1 MNEIFKTLKD
11 KFPFL
16 SLIKKGDM
24 EFVGI
29 VQNQD
34 NNVISFY
41 DYGRLMQPQDKMRYL
56 KCGEIWWYESNRKLP
71 INIFLKGDFRYFR
84 TTLVTLNSKDVEIVE
99 GPTVRLSNI
108 SKKRVKRRTIQLV
121 RKPTLLPFFSQFFYC
136 NISSTDCLVD
146 NQKVLNDGWR
156 VVSYVF

>member
-1 MNEIFKTLKD
+1 MNEIFKTLRD

-16 SLIKKGDM
+16 SLIQKGDM

-71 INIFLKGDFRYFR
+71 INIFLKGDFKYFR
-84 TTLVTLNSKDVEIVE
+84 TTLVTLNSKDVVIVE
-99 GPTVRLSNI
+99 GPTVRLSDI
-108 SKKRVKRRTIQLV
+108 SKKRVKRKTIQLV
-121 RKPTLLPFFSQFFYC
+121 RKPT
-136 NISSTDCLVD
+136 
-146 NQKVLNDGWR
+146 
-156 VVSYVF
+156 

>member
-1 MNEIFKTLKD
+1 MSEIFKTLRD

-16 SLIKKGDM
+16 SLIRKGDL

-41 DYGRLMQPQDKMRYL
+41 DYGRLMNPQDKMRYL

-84 TTLVTLNSKDVEIVE
+84 STLVTLNSKDIQIVE
-99 GPTVRLSNI
+99 GPTVKLSEI

-121 RKPTLLPFFSQFFYC
+121 RKP
-136 NISSTDCLVD
+136 I
-146 NQKVLNDGWR
+146 
-156 VVSYVF
+156 

>member
-1 MNEIFKTLKD
+1 MNEIFNTLRD

-16 SLIKKGDM
+16 SLIRKGDM

-29 VQNQD
+29 IQNED

-41 DYGRLMQPQDKMRYL
+41 DYGRIMLPADKMKYL

-84 TTLVTLNSKDVEIVE
+84 TTLVSLNRKDVEIVH
-99 GPTVRLSNI
+99 GPTVKLSDI

-121 RKPTLLPFFSQFFYC
+121 RRP
-136 NISSTDCLVD
+136 I
-146 NQKVLNDGWR
+146 
-156 VVSYVF
+156 

>member
-1 MNEIFKTLKD
+1 MNEIFKTLRD

-16 SLIKKGDM
+16 SLIQKGDM

-84 TTLVTLNSKDVEIVE
+84 TTLVTLNSKDVEIAE

-108 SKKRVKRRTIQLV
+108 SKRRVKRRTIQLV
-121 RKPTLLPFFSQFFYC
+121 RKPT
-136 NISSTDCLVD
+136 
-146 NQKVLNDGWR
+146 
-156 VVSYVF
+156 

>member
-1 MNEIFKTLKD
+1 MMNEIFKTLRD

-16 SLIKKGDM
+16 SLIRKGDM
-24 EFVGI
+24 EFIGI

-121 RKPTLLPFFSQFFYC
+121 RKPT
-136 NISSTDCLVD
+136 
-146 NQKVLNDGWR
+146 
-156 VVSYVF
+156 

>member
-1 MNEIFKTLKD
+1 MMNEIFKTLRD

-121 RKPTLLPFFSQFFYC
+121 RKP
-136 NISSTDCLVD
+136 I
-146 NQKVLNDGWR
+146 
-156 VVSYVF
+156 

>member
-1 MNEIFKTLKD
+1 MNEIFKTLRD

-16 SLIKKGDM
+16 SLIQKGDM

-41 DYGRLMQPQDKMRYL
+41 DYGRLMSPQDKMRYL

-71 INIFLKGDFRYFR
+71 INIFLKGDFKYFR
-84 TTLVTLNSKDVEIVE
+84 TTLVTLNSKDVVIVE
-99 GPTVRLSNI
+99 GPTVKLSDI
-108 SKKRVKRRTIQLV
+108 SKKRVKRKTIQLV
-121 RKPTLLPFFSQFFYC
+121 RRP
-136 NISSTDCLVD
+136 I
-146 NQKVLNDGWR
+146 
-156 VVSYVF
+156 

>member
-1 MNEIFKTLKD
+1 MNEIFNTLKD

-16 SLIKKGDM
+16 SLIRKGDL

-41 DYGRLMQPQDKMRYL
+41 DYGRIMSPQDKMRYL
-56 KCGEIWWYESNRKLP
+56 KSGEIWWHESNRKIP
-71 INIFLKGDFRYFR
+71 INIFLKGEFKYFR
-84 TTLVTLNSKDVEIVE
+84 STLVTLNAKDVEIVH
-99 GPTVRLSNI
+99 GPTVRLSEI

-121 RKPTLLPFFSQFFYC
+121 RKP
-136 NISSTDCLVD
+136 I
-146 NQKVLNDGWR
+146 
-156 VVSYVF
+156 

>member
-1 MNEIFKTLKD
+1 MNEIFKTLRD

-16 SLIKKGDM
+16 SLIRKGDL

-84 TTLVTLNSKDVEIVE
+84 STLVTLNSKDIEIVA
-99 GPTVRLSNI
+99 GPTVKLSEI

-121 RKPTLLPFFSQFFYC
+121 RKP
-136 NISSTDCLVD
+136 V
-146 NQKVLNDGWR
+146 
-156 VVSYVF
+156 

>member
-1 MNEIFKTLKD
+1 MNEIFKTLRD

-16 SLIKKGDM
+16 SLIQKGDM

-41 DYGRLMQPQDKMRYL
+41 DYGRLMSPQDKMRYL

-71 INIFLKGDFRYFR
+71 INIFLKGDFKYFR
-84 TTLVTLNSKDVEIVE
+84 TTLVTLNSKDVLIVE
-99 GPTVRLSNI
+99 GPTVKLSDI
-108 SKKRVKRRTIQLV
+108 SKKRVKRKTIQLV
-121 RKPTLLPFFSQFFYC
+121 RKP
-136 NISSTDCLVD
+136 I
-146 NQKVLNDGWR
+146 
-156 VVSYVF
+156 

>member
-1 MNEIFKTLKD
+1 MNEIFKTLRD

-56 KCGEIWWYESNRKLP
+56 KCGEIWWYESNRKMP
-71 INIFLKGDFRYFR
+71 INKFLKAEFKYFR

-99 GPTVRLSNI
+99 GPTVRLSDI

-121 RKPTLLPFFSQFFYC
+121 RRPT
-136 NISSTDCLVD
+136 
-146 NQKVLNDGWR
+146 
-156 VVSYVF
+156 